1 MERWA
6 VLSGDGREAACDI
19 GVNALRGPDS
29 RWPVDTGRSKRAWQR
44 LGNQSTSRIHNPAFY
59 ASYAEQGIPS
69 PRTRG
74 AARRTLARAAP
85 RMRRAAQRSGLVTV
99 DRAGES
105 RADIIAAGRRRQRAE
120 RDAQLFQEYWLNW
133 LDRGGVPGPR
143 IPAAVRMLDRALRQD
158 TS

>member
-85 RMRRAAQRSGLVTV
+85 PHAAGCSAFRAGHCRSG
-99 DRAGES
+99 
-105 RADIIAAGRRRQRAE
+105 RRVE
-120 RDAQLFQEYWLNW
+120 GLTSSL
-133 LDRGGVPGPR
+133 RGGGVSERNGTR
-143 IPAAVRMLDRALRQD
+143 SCFRSIG
-158 TS
+158 